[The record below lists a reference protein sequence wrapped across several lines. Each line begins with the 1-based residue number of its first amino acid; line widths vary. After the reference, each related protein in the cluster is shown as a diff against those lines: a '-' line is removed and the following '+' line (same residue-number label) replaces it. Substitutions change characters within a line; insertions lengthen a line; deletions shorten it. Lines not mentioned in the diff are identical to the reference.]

1 MSASMGESKVLTGWG
16 RTAPSVAE
24 VVRPGAKDAIA
35 RAFRTAGPRGVLAR
49 GLGRSYGDVAQ
60 NAGGTILD
68 MTAMAGAVELDAASG
83 TLTVMAG
90 ESFDR
95 ILRATVPQ
103 GWFLPVTP
111 GTRSVT
117 VGGAIANDIHG
128 KNHHHAGSIGNHLV
142 SFELVLPTGGVVTVS
157 SQDDPELFDA
167 TLGGMGLTGVITL
180 ATLRMLP
187 IATSRIRQDT
197 DRCADLD
204 ALMGL
209 MDAEDDDYRYSV
221 AWIDCLARGAAL
233 GRGVLTRG
241 DHAEVEDLPHAH
253 RLDPLRYAPSARTGV
268 PALMP
273 GVMTPTAARVFNELW
288 FRRAPS
294 RERGRPVPIAPF
306 FHPLDAVRDWNRL
319 YGRRGFLQYQFV
331 VPFGEDAVVRSVVE
345 TLSTTGCPSFLAV
358 LKRFG
363 PGRGMLSFPLPGWTL
378 ALDIPVG
385 ARDLSA
391 MLDGLDRKVIDAGG
405 RVYLAKDSRLDPAS
419 LRTMYPELSRWQE
432 VRERVDPQRRLRSDL
447 DRRLDLDSRSMQRE
461 VVM

>member
-1 MSASMGESKVLTGWG
+1 
-16 RTAPSVAE
+16 
-24 VVRPGAKDAIA
+24 
-35 RAFRTAGPRGVLAR
+35 
-49 GLGRSYGDVAQ
+49 
-60 NAGGTILD
+60 
-68 MTAMAGAVELDAASG
+68 
-83 TLTVMAG
+83 
-90 ESFDR
+90 
-95 ILRATVPQ
+95 
-103 GWFLPVTP
+103 
-111 GTRSVT
+111 

-142 SFELVLPTGGVVTVS
+142 AFELVLPTGGVVTVS

-187 IATSRIRQDT
+187 IATSRVRQDT
-197 DRCADLD
+197 DKCADLD

-241 DHAEVEDLPHAH
+241 DHAEVEDLPHAQ
-253 RLDPLRYAPSARTGV
+253 RLDPLRYAPSARAGV

-273 GVMTPTAARVFNELW
+273 GVMTSMASRVFNELW

-345 TLSTTGCPSFLAV
+345 TLATTGCPSFLAV

-419 LRTMYPELSRWQE
+419 LRAMYPELSRWQE